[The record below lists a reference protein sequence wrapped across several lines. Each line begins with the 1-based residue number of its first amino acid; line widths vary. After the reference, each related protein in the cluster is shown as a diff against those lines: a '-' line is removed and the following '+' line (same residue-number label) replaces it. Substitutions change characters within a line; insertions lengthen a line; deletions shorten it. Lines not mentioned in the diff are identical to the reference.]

1 MSPDAEG
8 LWVDH
13 TGKGAALPGHG
24 ARRPQTAPVYRGQ
37 GHRPNHARTT
47 RGRRGDRVTGGA
59 RGSGRQDS
67 NLRSPAPKAGALATT
82 LRPAKRAP
90 TPLCGAVAA
99 CLERMTG
106 IEPA

>member
-13 TGKGAALPGHG
+13 TGKGAALPGHE

-47 RGRRGDRVTGGA
+47 RGRRGDHATGGA
-59 RGSGRQDS
+59 SGSGRQDS

-90 TPLCGAVAA
+90 TALVGGSRSLLGA
-99 CLERMTG
+99 
-106 IEPA
+106 